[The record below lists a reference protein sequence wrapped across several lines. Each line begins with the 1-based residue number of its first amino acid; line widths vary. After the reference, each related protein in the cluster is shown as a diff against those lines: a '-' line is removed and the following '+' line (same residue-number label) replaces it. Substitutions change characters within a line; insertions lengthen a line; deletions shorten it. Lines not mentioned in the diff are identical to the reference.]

1 MIKAIVGANWGDEG
15 KGKIT
20 DTLAENCDIIV
31 RFQGGSNAGHTIKNS
46 YGKFALHMLP
56 SGVFY
61 RHTTSVLANGV
72 ALNIPKLIEEIDALT
87 SRGVPAPKL
96 LVSDRAH
103 IVMPYHILLDE
114 YEEERLG
121 GKSFGSTKSGI
132 APCYSDKYAKIGF
145 QVNELFLPEEQ
156 LREKLENVCTL
167 KNVVITQLYK
177 KPPLEVDSLLKTM
190 REYKEMIKP
199 YVANTS
205 VFLHEAV
212 REGKNIL
219 LEGQLGALKDTDH
232 GIYPMVTSSSTLA
245 AFGAVGAGIPPYEI
259 KEVTTVVKSYSS
271 AVGAG
276 AFVSEIF
283 GEEADELRKRGGD
296 GGEFGATTGRPRR
309 VGWFDAVATR
319 YGCQMQGTTEVALT
333 VIDPLG
339 YLDEIPICV
348 GYEINGEIHQD
359 FPNTTYLYQAKPV
372 LKTLPGWKCDITG
385 IREWNDLPSEAREY
399 VNEIERQIGFPITLV
414 SNGPAR
420 EDIIRRTPMI

>member
-1 MIKAIVGANWGDEG
+1 MK
-15 KGKIT
+15 
-20 DTLAENCDIIV
+20 
-31 RFQGGSNAGHTIKNS
+31 
-46 YGKFALHMLP
+46 
-56 SGVFY
+56 
-61 RHTTSVLANGV
+61 
-72 ALNIPKLIEEIDALT
+72 
-87 SRGVPAPKL
+87 
-96 LVSDRAH
+96 
-103 IVMPYHILLDE
+103 
-114 YEEERLG
+114 
-121 GKSFGSTKSGI
+121 
-132 APCYSDKYAKIGF
+132 
-145 QVNELFLPEEQ
+145 
-156 LREKLENVCTL
+156 
-167 KNVVITQLYK
+167 
-177 KPPLEVDSLLKTM
+177 
-190 REYKEMIKP
+190 
-199 YVANTS
+199 
-205 VFLHEAV
+205 
-212 REGKNIL
+212 EGKNIL

-259 KEVTTVVKSYSS
+259 KEVTTVVKAYSS

-319 YGCQMQGTTEVALT
+319 YGCQMQGATEVALT

-348 GYEINGEIHQD
+348 GYEIDGEIHQD

-385 IREWNDLPSEAREY
+385 IREWEDLPSEAREY

-414 SNGPAR
+414 SNGPGR
-420 EDIIRRTPMI
+420 EDIIRRTPLI